1 MNKLLVFT
9 ASWCGPCKVF
19 KPTLLELDQE
29 RLVYID
35 IDELSEIRRDYNVQS
50 VPTVILVDEDGV
62 ELERLVGGQPLSK
75 LQDLLDYGN

>member
-1 MNKLLVFT
+1 MNKLLAFT
-9 ASWCGPCKVF
+9 ASWCGPCKGF

-29 RLVYID
+29 RLVYVD
-35 IDELSEIRRDYNVQS
+35 IDELPEIRKDYSVQS

-75 LQDLLDYGN
+75 LQDLLDRV

>member
-1 MNKLLVFT
+1 MNKLLVFS
-9 ASWCGPCKVF
+9 ASWCGPCKAF

-35 IDELSEIRRDYNVQS
+35 IDELPEIRRDYNVQS
-50 VPTVILVDEDGV
+50 VPTTILVDEDGV

-75 LQDLLDYGN
+75 LQDLLDRV

>member
-9 ASWCGPCKVF
+9 ASWCGPCKWF
-19 KPTLLELDQE
+19 KPTLLELEQD

-35 IDELSEIRRDYNVQS
+35 IDEMPEIRKDYNVQS

-75 LQDLLDYGN
+75 LQDLLDRV